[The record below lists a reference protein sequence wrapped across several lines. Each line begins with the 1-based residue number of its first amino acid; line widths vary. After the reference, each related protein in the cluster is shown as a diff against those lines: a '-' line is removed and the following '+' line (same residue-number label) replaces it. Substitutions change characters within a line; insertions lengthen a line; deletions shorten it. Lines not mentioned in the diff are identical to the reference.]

1 MMRIER
7 RVVASNGG
15 ALLAS
20 VAGRGPLQVLSV
32 LPHEAA
38 ANIERLRDR
47 VPRDIVFRDLRP
59 ELVPCAASESRQ
71 VSLGL
76 RRS

>member
-1 MMRIER
+1 M
-7 RVVASNGG
+7 VASNGG

-32 LPHEAA
+32 LPREAA
-38 ANIERLRDR
+38 ASIDRLRDR
-47 VPRDIVFRDLRP
+47 FQRDIVFRDLRP
-59 ELVPCAASESRQ
+59 ELVPCAASASRQ
-71 VSLGL
+71 VSLGV